1 MTVFMDAEL
10 DAILDVGGEPPATR
24 EAFAQRLL
32 TRPRARACESR
43 FESLKPVFEIQVSKR
58 VKALILP
65 DLNGFWECLRRCAC
79 SLGEAHLWTPLHSD
93 CPEAYPAI

>member
-1 MTVFMDAEL
+1 MHLLVNYCRLPLPTYGQLRKSVTVFMDAEL

-43 FESLKPVFEIQVSKR
+43 FESL
-58 VKALILP
+58 
-65 DLNGFWECLRRCAC
+65 
-79 SLGEAHLWTPLHSD
+79 
-93 CPEAYPAI
+93 